1 MMLEKTKSPSARWRR
16 PVVKRGLP
24 DSNNE
29 VGAEILG
36 ENATQITSTT
46 GRILALGHG
55 NGLALVFK
63 EPFGPILVT
72 PPFVLA

>member
-1 MMLEKTKSPSARWRR
+1 MEETSCQEGFARF
-16 PVVKRGLP
+16 
-24 DSNNE
+24 NNE

-36 ENATQITSTT
+36 ETATQITSIT
-46 GRILALGHG
+46 GSILALGHE

-63 EPFGPILVT
+63 ESVGPVLVT